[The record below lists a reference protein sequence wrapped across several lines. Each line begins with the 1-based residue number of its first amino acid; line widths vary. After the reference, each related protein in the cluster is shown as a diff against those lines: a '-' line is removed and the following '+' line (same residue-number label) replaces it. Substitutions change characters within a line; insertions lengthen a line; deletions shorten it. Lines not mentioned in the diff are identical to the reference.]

1 MRAIS
6 FYFLPIICNCAV
18 ASADPIQQGH
28 YPLYRQ
34 MEFANICAI
43 YEIWWPLAVNAN
55 QAKEL
60 DSHFIALLNQELLPN
75 IGQRFGDPRDFTES
89 MYFYMSNRVRDAE
102 EDNYSPI
109 DCIAF
114 QYHRSSENMWDT
126 EKIDKVILDDPDFW
140 FGSTITQEKLAEALA
155 NETLLC
161 FAASG
166 EWGTSCSSSE
176 RE

>member
-1 MRAIS
+1 MKKTWLYLIS
-6 FYFLPIICNCAV
+6 LCFCEQVY
-18 ASADPIQQGH
+18 ADPVQLGH
-28 YPLYRQ
+28 YSLYRQ
-34 MEFANICAI
+34 MEFSNICAI
-43 YEIWWPLAVNAN
+43 YEIWWPLAVKTNE
-55 QAKEL
+55 AKEL

-89 MYFYMSNRVRDAE
+89 MYFYMSNRVRDGE